1 MVCYVAATF
10 CIALLVW
17 FIPGL
22 PSSAEKKESEPG
34 SLRYIVIDGS
44 NVAMR

>member
-1 MVCYVAATF
+1 MNASVGYCSMLFVCF
-10 CIALLVW
+10 IAG
-17 FIPGL
+17 FQK
-22 PSSAEKKESEPG
+22 SSTSTVSDHL